1 MKYIRF
7 LFPNSQDMQRDIKEN
22 AKHIKEIMDDIR
34 RSMKTETESLKCLL
48 DILLSDNIE
57 QFNKIEESIIENFQ
71 SQEKTC
77 QDYISYLEDHVK
89 ELNGY
94 LSSTKL
100 YNNFIIFS
108 LSDKLKT
115 KATPKTIK
123 PAPPVFTAGV
133 YSKEDVTKFL
143 GKVTAPD
150 TKPMS
155 RKMITMKTAST
166 QNNTRKHLFHIF
178 MLLVVLLLSSTLLD
192 LNIDNYTKE
201 TIGKCQREI

>member
-89 ELNGY
+89 RAQWLPV
-94 LSSTKL
+94 L
-100 YNNFIIFS
+100 Y
-108 LSDKLKT
+108 
-115 KATPKTIK
+115 
-123 PAPPVFTAGV
+123 
-133 YSKEDVTKFL
+133 
-143 GKVTAPD
+143 
-150 TKPMS
+150 
-155 RKMITMKTAST
+155 
-166 QNNTRKHLFHIF
+166 
-178 MLLVVLLLSSTLLD
+178 
-192 LNIDNYTKE
+192 
-201 TIGKCQREI
+201 